1 MVLGRMKNMQ
11 TRLNFQGGSSQ
22 QDRMIRDKKRS
33 LDRALLYSYQGAN
46 VSKYGKEDRVYRALI
61 NPDKTKQNYDDKI
74 ISIDFEANFEPG
86 TIFNWLNTDT
96 KWLIYLQDLTELA
109 YFRGEIRKC
118 RYEISWIDSNGIKH
132 TTYAAV
138 RGPVETKINFIQKNG
153 ISVDEPNHT
162 LNILL
167 PRDKYSLEYFKRY
180 SRFYISDSDICWRIE
195 GIDSVSMPG
204 IIEITAVEYFSNK
217 DTDVTEDGELLANAI
232 DLKEIET
239 EPKDNIVGE
248 IFIKPKTKHTY
259 EYIGAIDANWEFDS
273 KLPISYEI
281 DGKKITIKWENNYS
295 GQFTINYGLSSKT
308 IVVESLF

>member
-1 MVLGRMKNMQ
+1 
-11 TRLNFQGGSSQ
+11 
-22 QDRMIRDKKRS
+22 MIKDKKRS
-33 LDRALLYSYQGAN
+33 LEKALLYSYQGAN
-46 VSKYGKEDRVYRALI
+46 VSAYGEEDTVYRALI

-74 ISIDFEANFEPG
+74 ISIDFDSNFKPG

-118 RYEISWIDSNGIKH
+118 RYEISWVDSNGLKH

-153 ISVDEPNHT
+153 ISIDEPNHT

-167 PRDKYSLEYFKRY
+167 PKDEYSLEYFKRY

-195 GIDSVSMPG
+195 GFDSVSMPG

-217 DTDVTEDGELLANAI
+217 DTDITEDGKLLANAI

-239 EPKDNIVGE
+239 EPQNNIIGE
-248 IFIKPKTKHTY
+248 TFIKPKTKHTY
-259 EYIGAIDANWEFDS
+259 EYIGPIDASWEFDS
-273 KLPISYEI
+273 KLPISYEV

>member
-1 MVLGRMKNMQ
+1 
-11 TRLNFQGGSSQ
+11 
-22 QDRMIRDKKRS
+22 MIKDKKRS
-33 LDRALLYSYQGAN
+33 LEKALLYSYQGAN
-46 VSKYGKEDRVYRALI
+46 VSAYGEEDTVYRALI

-74 ISIDFEANFEPG
+74 ISIDFDSNFKPG

-118 RYEISWIDSNGIKH
+118 RYEISWVDSNGLKH

-153 ISVDEPNHT
+153 ISIDEPNHT

-167 PRDKYSLEYFKRY
+167 PKDEYSLEYFKRY

-195 GIDSVSMPG
+195 GFDSISMPG

-217 DTDVTEDGELLANAI
+217 DTDITEDGKLLANAI
-232 DLKEIET
+232 DLKEIEA
-239 EPKDNIVGE
+239 EPQNNIIGE
-248 IFIKPKTKHTY
+248 TFIKPKTKHTY
-259 EYIGAIDANWEFDS
+259 EYIGPIDASWEFDS

-281 DGKKITIKWENNYS
+281 DGKRITIKWENNYS

>member
-1 MVLGRMKNMQ
+1 MKNMQ
-11 TRLNFQGGSSQ
+11 TRLNFQGGSFQ
-22 QDRMIRDKKRS
+22 QDRMIKDKKRS
-33 LDRALLYSYQGAN
+33 LERALLYSYQGAN
-46 VSKYGKEDRVYRALI
+46 VSAYGEEDTVYRALI

-74 ISIDFEANFEPG
+74 ISIDFDSNFKPG

-118 RYEISWIDSNGIKH
+118 RYEISWVDSNGLKH

-153 ISVDEPNHT
+153 ISIDEPNHT

-167 PRDKYSLEYFKRY
+167 PKDEYSLEYFKRY
-180 SRFYISDSDICWRIE
+180 SRFYISNSDICWRIE
-195 GIDSVSMPG
+195 GFDSISMPG

-217 DTDVTEDGELLANAI
+217 DTDITENGELLANAI
-232 DLKEIET
+232 DLKEIEV
-239 EPKDNIVGE
+239 EPQNNIIGE
-248 IFIKPKTKHTY
+248 TFIKPKTKHIY
-259 EYIGAIDANWEFDS
+259 EYIGPIDANWEFDS